1 MPNIYYSSKPDML
14 LYPHL
19 MAKHCPEVGRKSRFF
34 PDLRHETRQHG
45 AVKVWWRALQSCWEC
60 SSLCYTPIQCQTST
74 ILASLH
80 AAICPLDGQTL
91 PEELAENRNFFL
103 DLRHE
108 TCQHGAVKVW
118 WRALESCWECS
129 SLSYTSIPMPN
140 IYYSS
145 NLTCCYIDHLMA
157 KHCPRSWLEIDIFSW
172 SEAWNPPTWGCKSM
186 VEGLT
191 IMLGVFTDLVIHLY
205 QCQTSTIQQPT
216 CCYTPLD
223 GQTLPESWLEIEI
236 FSWSEAWNPPTW
248 GCKSMVEGLTIMLG
262 VLLTLLYIYTNAKHL
277 LFNNLHAAIP
287 PLDGQTLP
295 ESWLE
300 IEIFSWSEAWNP
312 PTWGCKSMVEGLTIM
327 LGVLLTLLYIYTNAK
342 HLLFNNLH
350 AAIPHLMA
358 KHCLRVGW
366 KSIFFPDLRHETRQ
380 HGAVK
385 VWWRDLQSCW
395 ECYWPCYTSIPMP
408 NIYYSTTYML
418 LYPTWWPNIAWELAG
433 NRDFFLIWGMKPA
446 NMGL

>member
-1 MPNIYYSSKPDML
+1 MVEGLTIMLGVLLTLLYIYTNAKHL
-14 LYPHL
+14 LFNNLHAAIYPHL
-19 MAKHCPEVGRKSRFF
+19 MAKHCPEVGWKSRFF

-45 AVKVWWRALQSCWEC
+45 AVKVWWRGLTIM
-60 SSLCYTPIQCQTST
+60 LGVFTDLVIHLYQCQTST
-74 ILASLH
+74 IQQPT
-80 AAICPLDGQTL
+80 CCYTPLDGQTL
-91 PEELAENRNFFL
+91 PE
-103 DLRHE
+103 
-108 TCQHGAVKVW
+108 
-118 WRALESCWECS
+118 
-129 SLSYTSIPMPN
+129 
-140 IYYSS
+140 
-145 NLTCCYIDHLMA
+145 
-157 KHCPRSWLEIDIFSW
+157 SWLEIEIFSW

-205 QCQTSTIQQPT
+205 QCQTSTIQQPTCCYTPLDGQTLPEVGWKSRFFPDLRHETRQHGAVKVWWRDLQSCWECYWPCYTSNQCQTSTIQQPT

-277 LFNNLHAAIP
+277 LFNNLHAAIYP
-287 PLDGQTLP
+287 HLMAKHCP
-295 ESWLE
+295 EVGW
-300 IEIFSWSEAWNP
+300 
-312 PTWGCKSMVEGLTIM
+312 KSRFFPDLRHETRQHGAVKVWWRDLQSCWECS
-327 LGVLLTLLYIYTNAK
+327 LTLLYIYTNAK

-358 KHCLRVGW
+358 KHCL
-366 KSIFFPDLRHETRQ
+366 K
-380 HGAVK
+380 
-385 VWWRDLQSCW
+385 
-395 ECYWPCYTSIPMP
+395 
-408 NIYYSTTYML
+408 
-418 LYPTWWPNIAWELAG
+418 LAG